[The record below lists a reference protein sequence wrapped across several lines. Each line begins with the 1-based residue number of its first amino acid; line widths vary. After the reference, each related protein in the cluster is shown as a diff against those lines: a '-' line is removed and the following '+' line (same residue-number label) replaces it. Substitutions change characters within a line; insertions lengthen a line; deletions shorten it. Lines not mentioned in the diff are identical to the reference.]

1 MYQRLLKLCFA
12 AAVVVSAS
20 AIGHAQID
28 THSVGD
34 MGYLS
39 TPMESAEGLVLTNN
53 RYSEIYTLN
62 GNTLKPILQGRNC
75 GLYTNMSKDGKFIGF
90 KSFNENDEQAPAIVN
105 VATGEVTLLEDYSHE
120 CGQVSFSDD
129 GTMAYTVGSNLIVR
143 KGLTRQIF
151 NLGFYTN
158 IANISPDGKHVAY
171 SSIEGEMFMINLD
184 TKVIENIAVTDG
196 YQPIWSPDGQKIA
209 IHVTNGTISVLD
221 RPSMRVHN
229 LGEGQSVS
237 WANNSK
243 ELIFTKIDRKNELEV
258 MGSSIKKV
266 NFDGTE
272 ECTLVATS
280 DNMPSGAILTKDNNL
295 IIPYQTGVK
304 RGLSLKKMPTE
315 ITPASLSSSSLNEI
329 SIISFGEDKLV
340 GARLQDPCE
349 NPNYKNTQISASFEQ
364 KIGAMDIPY
373 LSQVYDV
380 PYVNG
385 CALYGYVACAPT
397 TASMYLGYYGLLDK
411 VAVATR
417 ATTNVSTGAYTY
429 YAYHVGKSYT
439 NQKGTYTFSSTA
451 TGNGCSGVQGGYGY
465 MWYGN
470 YTPRDRFTNYMTLNG
485 CTSSAMQ
492 WNSST
497 SWTKFKEES
506 TAGRPTM
513 LCIALQSSGHL
524 ILGFA
529 TNCKYRT
536 ATGFTSQSGS
546 FVCHDPYG
554 DCNDSSWADNDGQHS
569 TYDWVGYNNGQANI
583 GTFYYSCTAVPPASS
598 VTPVEKKI
606 TANPTSVTL
615 SAEYGAAVQPYT
627 DVTIKGENLTQAMSV
642 NSLSSVITATKQSD
656 WNDLTGGTLR
666 LTLNT
671 NFSLGAGVREGYVA
685 VQSGNP
691 DNGGVKI
698 QINFTATLTDSSTD
712 PGTDPGTEPNPNP
725 NPSTD
730 NVTSLTEVWNFSE
743 KSGKTADWITNGSQV
758 TQDMAFKDG
767 KLYVVHRK
775 VDNTD
780 NKIYIVDAYT
790 GSKLGEL
797 PTSSCT
803 SGTYYLSSIENFG
816 GKIIAANLA
825 TGAESALMVYAWN
838 DDSSEP
844 TVLLN
849 TTEHNGLRCGDALSV
864 SGDMTNGK
872 IWFGN
877 ATSVWYYTVTN
888 GTCSTT
894 PTIINLT
901 NSGAAYTNSSHAS
914 ENITVESDGSFWVDS
929 KDYTPAHFNASGSFI
944 ETTSAVHM
952 YGTDIKF
959 ITLGSKKYAAVM
971 TYANTTNTLTE
982 ASFKLLD
989 ATNGIGSATEIAS
1002 YPVATL
1008 GTSRNT
1014 SFRNTLCYEVNDTD
1028 FNIWVL
1034 VPYQGAA
1041 YYKFQH
1047 TTTSG
1052 IEDVNVVVE
1061 EEAPAVYYNLQG
1073 VPVVNPENGI
1083 YIRVQGGKA
1092 TKVLIR

>member
-1 MYQRLLKLCFA
+1 
-12 AAVVVSAS
+12 
-20 AIGHAQID
+20 
-28 THSVGD
+28 
-34 MGYLS
+34 
-39 TPMESAEGLVLTNN
+39 
-53 RYSEIYTLN
+53 
-62 GNTLKPILQGRNC
+62 
-75 GLYTNMSKDGKFIGF
+75 
-90 KSFNENDEQAPAIVN
+90 
-105 VATGEVTLLEDYSHE
+105 
-120 CGQVSFSDD
+120 
-129 GTMAYTVGSNLIVR
+129 
-143 KGLTRQIF
+143 
-151 NLGFYTN
+151 
-158 IANISPDGKHVAY
+158 
-171 SSIEGEMFMINLD
+171 
-184 TKVIENIAVTDG
+184 
-196 YQPIWSPDGQKIA
+196 
-209 IHVTNGTISVLD
+209 
-221 RPSMRVHN
+221 MRVHN

-349 NPNYKNTQISASFEQ
+349 NPNYKNTHISASFEQ

-385 CALYGYVACAPT
+385 CASYGYVACAPT

-411 VAVATR
+411 VAVASR
-417 ATTNVSTGAYTY
+417 HSSGNVSTGTYTY
-429 YAYHVGKSYT
+429 YAHHVGKSYT
-439 NQKGTYTFSSTA
+439 NQQGTYTFSSTA

-465 MWYGN
+465 MWYGS
-470 YTPRDRFTNYMTLNG
+470 YSPRDRFINYMTLNG

-492 WNSST
+492 WSSST
-497 SWTKFKEES
+497 SWSKFQEES

-536 ATGFTSQSGS
+536 ATGFTSQTGS

-615 SAEYGAAVQPYT
+615 SAEYGVAAQPYT

-642 NSLSSVITATKQSD
+642 NSLSSVITPTKQSD

-671 NFSLGAGVREGYVA
+671 NFSLGVGVREGYVA
-685 VQSGNP
+685 VQSGDP

-698 QINFTATLTDSSTD
+698 QINFTATLTESSTD
-712 PGTDPGTEPNPNP
+712 PGTEEPNPNP
-725 NPSTD
+725 TPSTD

-743 KSGKTADWITNGSQV
+743 KSGVAADWITNGSQV

-767 KLYVVHRK
+767 KLYVVHRNGG
-775 VDNTD
+775 NTD

-797 PTSSCT
+797 PSSTCT
-803 SGTYYLSSIENFG
+803 SGTYYISSIENFG
-816 GKIIAANLA
+816 GKIIASNLA
-825 TGAESALMVYAWN
+825 ASGTEALTIYAWN

-849 TTEHNGLRCGDALSV
+849 TTEHNSLRCGDALSV
-864 SGDMTNGK
+864 SGDMTDGK

-877 ATSVWYYTVTN
+877 TTDVWYYTVTN

-894 PTIINLT
+894 PTVISLT
-901 NSGAAYTNSSHAS
+901 NSGAAYTSSGSAA

-989 ATNGIGSATEIAS
+989 ATNGISSATEIAS
-1002 YPVATL
+1002 YPVASL
-1008 GTSRNT
+1008 GSSRNT
-1014 SFRNTLCYEVNDTD
+1014 SMRNTLCYEVNDTD
-1028 FNIWVL
+1028 FNVWVL
-1034 VPYQGAA
+1034 VPFQGAA

-1047 TTTSG
+1047 STTSG
-1052 IEDVNVVVE
+1052 IENANVAVE

-1073 VPVVNPENGI
+1073 VPVVNPESGI